1 MKCYNAA
8 SSHVCD
14 WSYMANGLSLMGT
27 RIVRLGNPG
36 WIYQA
41 DNYLVETLC
50 ETADGAEAA

>member
-1 MKCYNAA
+1 
-8 SSHVCD
+8 
-14 WSYMANGLSLMGT
+14 MANGLSLMGT